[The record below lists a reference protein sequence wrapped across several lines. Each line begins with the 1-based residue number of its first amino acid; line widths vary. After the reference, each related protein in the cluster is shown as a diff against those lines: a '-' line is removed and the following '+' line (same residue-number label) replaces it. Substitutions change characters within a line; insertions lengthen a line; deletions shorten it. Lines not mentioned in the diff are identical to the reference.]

1 MNLNILNNRHL
12 YLLRVVLLIGFLFA
26 QENLISWEVGDPT
39 LNRKFIETYLN
50 KIIAND
56 KFDDNSIQASDVI
69 MLQMENTEKGLV
81 LKRLRAKNYD
91 SGEFRRFMM
100 DQVKLMDPKLMDE
113 LIKRK
118 YKWGEVSKRELS
130 ELESY
135 STVDNILQERSFKRA
150 RDAFWWST
158 SQLEIATTGSAFIR
172 GRSSSQAFRMEMG
185 LQDLGLHRQIFKNLL
200 LGISND
206 ISSAYVL
213 IPSGSRSVS
222 SVGGKTVPDGHAL
235 SGTYGVGF
243 KFDTHSIGG
252 QVNYMD
258 ASNTFKNKGMLEK
271 QAAHIVLPT
280 ASGLIYWSN
289 TFGLNRNI
297 PTSMGKEMSTRK
309 TEIRKAKKEADKKRI
324 WKTKNNESYE
334 GSLISTENNKI
345 AIIVERND
353 KAHKQAE
360 KGRLWT
366 TKDDKSIRASV
377 VTVNKKEVTLLR
389 QSDDKRIT
397 TKISNLSEYD
407 QEFIESL
414 IWDGET
420 EKIIDFDDLSSED
433 KRLIRLIKQEISETK
448 NSKGMKVSKPF
459 ASLRLKVGLSLVEFI
474 HGSIDHNQNASDKQN
489 LDISDRINNVDA
501 LGVFIKA
508 EVVTDNK
515 KSKGYFQI
523 NTSVPGLTSLAL
535 GIEHNVWGMF
545 NIGSNFVYIPKSS
558 GIEFQARQSSK
569 SKAWTWYPATE
580 DGAFLPELYF
590 SIHF

>member
-1 MNLNILNNRHL
+1 
-12 YLLRVVLLIGFLFA
+12 
-26 QENLISWEVGDPT
+26 
-39 LNRKFIETYLN
+39 
-50 KIIAND
+50 
-56 KFDDNSIQASDVI
+56 
-69 MLQMENTEKGLV
+69 
-81 LKRLRAKNYD
+81 
-91 SGEFRRFMM
+91 
-100 DQVKLMDPKLMDE
+100 
-113 LIKRK
+113 
-118 YKWGEVSKRELS
+118 
-130 ELESY
+130 
-135 STVDNILQERSFKRA
+135 
-150 RDAFWWST
+150 
-158 SQLEIATTGSAFIR
+158 
-172 GRSSSQAFRMEMG
+172 
-185 LQDLGLHRQIFKNLL
+185 
-200 LGISND
+200 
-206 ISSAYVL
+206 
-213 IPSGSRSVS
+213 
-222 SVGGKTVPDGHAL
+222 
-235 SGTYGVGF
+235 
-243 KFDTHSIGG
+243 
-252 QVNYMD
+252 
-258 ASNTFKNKGMLEK
+258 
-271 QAAHIVLPT
+271 
-280 ASGLIYWSN
+280 
-289 TFGLNRNI
+289 
-297 PTSMGKEMSTRK
+297 MGKEMSTRK

-545 NIGSNFVYIPKSS
+545 NVGSNFVYIPKSS

>member
-1 MNLNILNNRHL
+1 MNLNIFNNFYL
-12 YLLRVVLLIGFLFA
+12 YLIRTALLIGFLFS
-26 QENLISWEVGDPT
+26 QQTLISWEVADPA

-69 MLQMENTEKGLV
+69 MIQMENTEAGLV

-91 SGEFRRFMM
+91 SGEFRRFLM
-100 DQVKLMDPKLMDE
+100 DQVELMDPKLMDE

-118 YKWGEVSKRELS
+118 YKWSEVSKRELS

-158 SQLEIATTGSAFIR
+158 SQLEIATTGTAFIR

-185 LQDLGLHRQIFKNLL
+185 IQDLGLYRQFFKNLL

-213 IPSGSRSVS
+213 IPSGNKNVTNMGSIVS
-222 SVGGKTVPDGHAL
+222 NAHSL

-258 ASNTFKNKGMLEK
+258 AGNNFKNKGMK
-271 QAAHIVLPT
+271 GYQTSHMVLPT
-280 ASGLIYWSN
+280 ASGLVYWSN
-289 TFGLNRNI
+289 TFGLNRSI
-297 PTSMGKEMSTRK
+297 PTSMGKEMASRK
-309 TEIRKAKKEADKKRI
+309 SEIRKAKKEKDKTRT
-324 WKTKNNESYE
+324 WKTKNNETYK
-334 GSLISTENNKI
+334 GKLISTENNKV
-345 AIIVERND
+345 AIIVEKNE
-353 KAHKQAE
+353 KAHKEAE

-377 VTVNKKEVTLLR
+377 VTVNKQEVVLLR
-389 QSDDKRIT
+389 QSDDKRVT
-397 TKISNLSEYD
+397 TKISSLSDYD

-414 IWDGET
+414 TWDGNT
-420 EKIIDFDDLSSED
+420 EKIIDFENLSSED
-433 KRLIRLIKQEISETK
+433 KRLIRLSNQEISETMD
-448 NSKGMKVSKPF
+448 SKGMKVSKPF

-474 HGSIDHNQNASDKQN
+474 HGSIDSTQSASEKQN
-489 LDISDRINNVDA
+489 LEISDRINNIDA
-501 LGVFIKA
+501 LGVFVKA

-515 KSKGYFQI
+515 KSKGYAQI
-523 NTSVPGLTSLAL
+523 NTSVTGLTTL
-535 GIEHNVWGMF
+535 GLGAEHNVWGMF
-545 NIGSNFVYIPKSS
+545 NVGTNFVYIPGNS
-558 GIEFQARQSSK
+558 GIEFQSSRSTK
-569 SKAWTWYPATE
+569 SKPWTWYPGGK
-580 DGAFLPELYF
+580 DGIFIPELYF
-590 SIHF
+590 SVHF

>member
-1 MNLNILNNRHL
+1 MNLNIFNNSHL
-12 YLLRVVLLIGFLFA
+12 FLMRLVLLIGFLFA
-26 QENLISWEVGDPT
+26 QENLISWEVADPT

-69 MLQMENTEKGLV
+69 MIQMENTERGLV

-222 SVGGKTVPDGHAL
+222 STGGKHVTGGHAL
-235 SGTYGVGF
+235 SGTYGIGF

-258 ASNTFKNKGMLEK
+258 AGNNFKNKGMDEYNA
-271 QAAHIVLPT
+271 QHMILPT
-280 ASGLIYWSN
+280 ASGLVYWSN
-289 TFGLNRNI
+289 TFGLNRSI
-297 PTSMGKEMSTRK
+297 PTSMGKEMASRK
-309 TEIRKAKKEADKKRI
+309 SEIRKAKKEKDKTRT
-324 WKTKNNESYE
+324 WKTKNNEAYK
-334 GSLISTENNKI
+334 GKLISTENNKV
-345 AIIVERND
+345 AIIVEKNE
-353 KAHKQAE
+353 KAHKEAE

-366 TKDDKSIRASV
+366 TKEDKSIRASI
-377 VTVNKKEVTLLR
+377 VTVNKKEVILLR
-389 QSDDKRIT
+389 QSDDKRVT
-397 TKISNLSEYD
+397 TKISSLSDYD

-420 EKIIDFDDLSSED
+420 EKIIDFEDLSSED
-433 KRLIRLIKQEISETK
+433 KRLIRLSKQEITETK

-474 HGSIDHNQNASDKQN
+474 HGSIDSTQSASEKQN
-489 LDISDRINNVDA
+489 LDISDRINNIDA
-501 LGVFIKA
+501 LGVFVKA

-515 KSKGYFQI
+515 KTKGYAQI
-523 NTSVPGLTSLAL
+523 NTSVTGLTTLGL
-535 GIEHNVWGMF
+535 GIDHNVWGMF
-545 NIGSNFVYIPKSS
+545 NMGANFVYIPNNS
-558 GIEFQARQSSK
+558 GIEFQSSRSAK
-569 SKAWTWYPATE
+569 SKPWTWYPGGR
-580 DGAFLPELYF
+580 DGAFIPEIYF
-590 SIHF
+590 SLHF

>member
-1 MNLNILNNRHL
+1 MNLNIFNNFYL
-12 YLLRVVLLIGFLFA
+12 YLIRTALLIGFLFS
-26 QENLISWEVGDPT
+26 QQTLISWEVADPA

-69 MLQMENTEKGLV
+69 MIQMENTEAGLV

-91 SGEFRRFMM
+91 SGEFRRFLM
-100 DQVKLMDPKLMDE
+100 DQVELMDPKLMDE

-118 YKWGEVSKRELS
+118 YKWSEVSKRELS

-158 SQLEIATTGSAFIR
+158 SQLEIATTGTAFIR

-185 LQDLGLHRQIFKNLL
+185 IQDLGLYRQFFKNLL

-213 IPSGSRSVS
+213 IPSGNKNATNMGAIVS
-222 SVGGKTVPDGHAL
+222 NAHSL

-258 ASNTFKNKGMLEK
+258 AGNNFKNKGMK
-271 QAAHIVLPT
+271 GYQTSHMVLPT
-280 ASGLIYWSN
+280 ASGLVYWSN

-297 PTSMGKEMSTRK
+297 PTSMGKEMASRK
-309 TEIRKAKKEADKKRI
+309 SEIRKAKKEKDKTRT
-324 WKTKNNESYE
+324 WKTKNNETYK
-334 GSLISTENNKI
+334 GKLISTENNKV
-345 AIIVERND
+345 AIIVEKNE
-353 KAHKQAE
+353 KAHKEAE

-377 VTVNKKEVTLLR
+377 VTVNKQEVVLLR
-389 QSDDKRIT
+389 QSDDKRVT
-397 TKISNLSEYD
+397 TKISSLSDYD

-414 IWDGET
+414 TWDGNT
-420 EKIIDFDDLSSED
+420 EKIIDFEELSSED
-433 KRLIRLIKQEISETK
+433 KRLIRLSNQEISETMD
-448 NSKGMKVSKPF
+448 SKGMKVSKPF

-474 HGSIDHNQNASDKQN
+474 HGSIDSTQSASEKQN
-489 LDISDRINNVDA
+489 LEISDRINNIDA
-501 LGVFIKA
+501 LGVFVKA

-515 KSKGYFQI
+515 KSKGYAQI
-523 NTSVPGLTSLAL
+523 NTSVTGLTTL
-535 GIEHNVWGMF
+535 GLGAEHNVWGMF
-545 NIGSNFVYIPKSS
+545 NVGTNFVYIPGNS
-558 GIEFQARQSSK
+558 GIEFQSSRSTK
-569 SKAWTWYPATE
+569 SKPWTWYPGGK
-580 DGAFLPELYF
+580 DGIFIPELYF
-590 SIHF
+590 SVHF